1 LAHVVFDGE
10 IQQHPALRSLLW
22 QWGVTVGPLP
32 GSGRVG
38 VLATVEDCDA
48 VLSVG
53 NKSHASDIDF
63 SAMPD
68 GAEAEGAA
76 AAAAPLLVVG
86 PLTESGAQFGHE
98 LVSIPDFGP
107 GGSRL
112 KAALHSCVEKSRLL
126 RGEAGARHD
135 LNQFRDFVGHELRSP
150 LTAVKTALTA
160 LEDSE
165 NPDPG
170 AARMLSI
177 ALRNLRRL
185 TETVEWSQE
194 LTSLAE
200 TTPVADLA
208 PVPAAA
214 VARVIPDHLDVHLGQ
229 NCESGEIL
237 TDLGLLGVL
246 VRQMERVFAY
256 GCPEKRPTFRLEFDP
271 DGGDCRLSAYVTE
284 SGNEAASNRV
294 SRSGGREPSRDKAT
308 WNRAEFENLSRMLIS
323 PQLLQVL
330 GVKTRI
336 PSSQRGTLE
345 LSIGLPLWTAATPDP
360 VEPLYQV

>member
-1 LAHVVFDGE
+1 MVHIVFDGE

-32 GSGRVG
+32 GRGRCG
-38 VLATVEDCDA
+38 VLATVEECDA
-48 VLSVG
+48 VLMVG
-53 NKSHASDIDF
+53 GPGHSPDFDF

-68 GAEAEGAA
+68 GAEAEGVA

-86 PLTESGAQFGHE
+86 PPTESGALFGHE
-98 LVSIPDFGP
+98 LFPIPDFGP

-112 KAALHSCVEKSRLL
+112 KAALQSCVEKARLL
-126 RGEAGARHD
+126 RGESGVRQD

-160 LEDSE
+160 LGDAG
-165 NPDPG
+165 NADPG

-177 ALRNLRRL
+177 ALRNLKRL
-185 TETVEWSQE
+185 ADTVEWSQE

-200 TTPVADLA
+200 TTPVADLV
-208 PVPAAA
+208 PVSAAA
-214 VARVIPDHLDVHLGQ
+214 VAGVIPDHLEVHLGAH
-229 NCESGEIL
+229 CEAGEIL

-246 VRQMERVFAY
+246 AGQMERVFAY
-256 GCPEKRPTFRLEFDP
+256 GCPEKRPVFRLDIDP
-271 DGGDCRLSAYVTE
+271 EGGDCRLSASVTE
-284 SGNEAASNRV
+284 NGNEAALNRV
-294 SRSGGREPSRDKAT
+294 SRSGGRESGRDKAA

-330 GVKTRI
+330 GLKVRI
-336 PSSQRGTLE
+336 PSSRRGTLE
-345 LSIGLPLWTAATPDP
+345 LSIGLPLEAAAASDP
-360 VEPLYQV
+360 LEPLHQV